1 MCVYG
6 GVVSVTFG
14 ETEFRDWTVMWVLK
28 GG

>member
-14 ETEFRDWTVMWVLK
+14 EIKFRDWTVMWVLK